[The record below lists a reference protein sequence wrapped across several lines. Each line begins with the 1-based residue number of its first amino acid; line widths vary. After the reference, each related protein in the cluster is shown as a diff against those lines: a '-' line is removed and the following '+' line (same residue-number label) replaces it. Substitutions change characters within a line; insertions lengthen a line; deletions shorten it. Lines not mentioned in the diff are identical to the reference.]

1 MIKMIETILF
11 DVDGTLID
19 TTDVMINSLKMTLK
33 EIKSIVISDNR
44 ELNFILG
51 ITGEKAIEKFAS
63 SDDEKKILLNNW
75 AKNIEALS
83 YQESVFSGIKE
94 MLKKLKTYGYTTG
107 IVTSKNQHEMESEF
121 NRFKLNSY
129 FDCIV
134 NSSDT
139 KMHKPNAAPI
149 NLALNILNKPKS
161 TALYVGDSPYDLKT
175 ARNSGIKFAWAQ
187 WGSVAVISDF
197 KDADIFLA
205 KPSSLM
211 EFLYQ
216 SS

>member
-1 MIKMIETILF
+1 M
-11 DVDGTLID
+11 
-19 TTDVMINSLKMTLK
+19 
-33 EIKSIVISDNR
+33 
-44 ELNFILG
+44 
-51 ITGEKAIEKFAS
+51 
-63 SDDEKKILLNNW
+63 
-75 AKNIEALS
+75 S
-83 YQESVFSGIKE
+83 YQESIFSGIKE
-94 MLKKLKTYGYTTG
+94 MLKKLKTFGYTTG

-216 SS
+216 SI